1 MNQLTEYAKLSMN
14 YSVVNTIVSKKIDS
28 KLSAHGISFSEFM
41 ILYNLNQADR
51 KMMRRIDLAEKI
63 GLSASGI
70 TRLVSP
76 MEKIGLVEKETNTRD
91 ARVSLVKLSEAGER
105 ILEESYVGI
114 NAASQE
120 VFSKLDEGNIGD
132 MLNML
137 LALGGNIEV

>member
-76 MEKIGLVEKETNTRD
+76 MEKIGLVEKEINTRD

>member
-76 MEKIGLVEKETNTRD
+76 MEKIGLVEKEINIRD